1 MKLGALQSWA
11 SVDPFPHLVVDD
23 FLDADLAL
31 ALSRD
36 FPLFDDPVW
45 HTYNNAIEVKK
56 TLNNW
61 HAFTPALYRFF
72 SRINDRESVNAFKR
86 LTQCR
91 LYPDIGLHG
100 AGLHIH
106 GPGGKLNTH
115 LDYSI
120 HPKLG
125 LERRLNLIVYL
136 NPDWQ
141 ESWGGA
147 LGLWRDNNGRPGELV
162 KSIAPLFNRAVVFD
176 TTGAW
181 HGLPEPIACPSGQYR
196 KSLAVYYLCDPR
208 EGAVARNRALFAPTE
223 AQAGDREV
231 LELIERRSR

>member
-1 MKLGALQSWA
+1 MKLKTWDSL
-11 SVDPFPHLVVDD
+11 DPFPHLVIDG
-23 FLDADLAL
+23 FFEESLAHQ
-31 ALSRD
+31 LSKD
-36 FPLFDDPVW
+36 FPAFDDQVW
-45 HTYNNAIEVKK
+45 HTYDNAIEVKK
-56 TLNNW
+56 ALNNW
-61 HAFTPALYRFF
+61 HHFTPALYRFF
-72 SRINDRESVNAFKR
+72 SEINSRDAVNLFKT

-106 GPGGKLNTH
+106 GRGGKLNTH
-115 LDYSI
+115 QDYSI

-147 LGLWRDNNGRPGELV
+147 LGLWRDDGGKPGELV
-162 KSIAPLFNRAVVFD
+162 KSIAPLFNRAVLFD
-176 TTGAW
+176 TTNAW
-181 HGLPEPIACPSGQYR
+181 HGLPEPIACPPGQYR

-208 EGAVARNRALFAPTE
+208 EGAVQRQRALFAPSE
-223 AQAGDREV
+223 SQVGDREV
-231 LELIERRSR
+231 MELIERRAR

>member
-1 MKLGALQSWA
+1 MRIKGWDSL
-11 SVDPFPHLVVDD
+11 DPFPHLVIDG
-23 FLDADLAL
+23 FFEESLAHQ
-31 ALSRD
+31 LSKD
-36 FPLFDDPVW
+36 FPEFDDHVW
-45 HTYNNAIEVKK
+45 HTYDNAIEVKK

-61 HAFTPALYRFF
+61 HHFTPALYRFF
-72 SRINDRESVNAFKR
+72 SDINSRDAVNLFKR

-106 GPGGKLNTH
+106 GRGGKLNTH
-115 LDYSI
+115 QDYSI

-141 ESWGGA
+141 ESWGGS
-147 LGLWRDNNGRPGELV
+147 LGLWRDDGGKPGELV

-181 HGLPEPIACPSGQYR
+181 HGLPEPIACPPGQYR

-208 EGAVARNRALFAPTE
+208 EGAVQRKRALFAPTE

>member
-1 MKLGALQSWA
+1 MKTNHWGSL
-11 SVDPFPHLVVDD
+11 DPFPHLVLDNFFDD
-23 FLDADLAL
+23 ELAHQL
-31 ALSRD
+31 ASD
-36 FPLFDDPVW
+36 FPPYGSPVW
-45 HTYNNAIEVKK
+45 HTYDNAIEVKK

-61 HAFTPALYRFF
+61 HFFTPSLYTFF
-72 SRINDRESVNAFKR
+72 DDINSRECVRIFER
-86 LTQCR
+86 LTHCT
-91 LYPDIGLHG
+91 LYSDPGLHG

-106 GPGGKLNTH
+106 GAGGKLNTH

-147 LGLWRDNNGRPGELV
+147 LGFWRDDNGKPGELV
-162 KSIAPLFNRAVVFD
+162 KSIAPVFNRAVLFD
-176 TTGAW
+176 TTNAW
-181 HGLPEPIACPSGQYR
+181 HGLPEPIKCPPGQYR
-196 KSLAVYYLCDPR
+196 KSVAVYYLCEPR
-208 EGAVARNRALFAPTE
+208 EGAVARNRALFAPTA

-231 LELIERRSR
+231 LDLIERRAR